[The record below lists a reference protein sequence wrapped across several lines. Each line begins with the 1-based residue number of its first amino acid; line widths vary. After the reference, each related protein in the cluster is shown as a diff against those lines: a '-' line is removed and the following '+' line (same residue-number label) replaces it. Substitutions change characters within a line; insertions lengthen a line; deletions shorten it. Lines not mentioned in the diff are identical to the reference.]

1 MILKGQIYDFPNSH
15 HDQPIEVK
23 QMDEQE
29 IRKLENIATELRI
42 QVIKMFRAANSGH
55 AGGSMSIAEMV
66 AVLYF
71 HEMNINPD
79 DPKDPDRD
87 RFVLSKGHACFTV
100 YAALAKIG
108 YVDEEVLMRPYQVD
122 SPVQGHPELGD
133 FPGIDMGTGALGQGL
148 SAGIGMALGA
158 RIQKRNYRTYV
169 IIGDGE
175 SMEGQIWE
183 AAMLAP
189 KYKLDS
195 LTALLDYNKMSLS
208 GPLSEIMPM
217 EPLADKWKAFGWEVL
232 EVDGHSVRELLTALD
247 AARFVRG
254 RPTMIIANTVKGK
267 GIPELEGRWQSH
279 AVSDFSPEM
288 AAKLIEDLSCDN

>member
-1 MILKGQIYDFPNSH
+1 MAVDIK
-15 HDQPIEVK
+15 
-23 QMDEQE
+23 
-29 IRKLENIATELRI
+29 KLEQIATELRI
-42 QVIKMFRAANSGH
+42 QVIKMMKAATSGH

-66 AVLYF
+66 SVLYF
-71 HEMNINPD
+71 HEMHINPD

-87 RFVLSKGHACFTV
+87 RFVLSKGHSCFTV

-108 YVDEEVLMRPYQVD
+108 YVDEEVLYHPYEVD
-122 SPVQGHPELGD
+122 SPVQGHPELGI

-195 LTALLDYNKMSLS
+195 LVAILDYNKMSLS
-208 GPLSEIMPM
+208 GPLEEIMPLD
-217 EPLADKWKAFGWEVL
+217 PVTDKWRAFGWHVL
-232 EVDGHSVRELLTALD
+232 EIDGHSVSELVQALYKAREIK
-247 AARFVRG
+247 G
-254 RPTMIIANTVKGK
+254 KPTMIVAHTIKGK
-267 GIPELEGRWQSH
+267 GMPEIEDIWQSH
-279 AVSDFSPEM
+279 AISDFSPQQAE
-288 AAKLIEDLSCDN
+288 KLINDLSCKL

>member
-1 MILKGQIYDFPNSH
+1 MAADIK
-15 HDQPIEVK
+15 
-23 QMDEQE
+23 
-29 IRKLENIATELRI
+29 KLEQIATELRI
-42 QVIKMFRAANSGH
+42 QVIKMIKVATSGH

-66 AVLYF
+66 SVLYF

-87 RFVLSKGHACFTV
+87 RFVLSKGHSCFTV

-108 YVDEEVLMRPYQVD
+108 FVDEEVLYHPYEVD
-122 SPVQGHPELGD
+122 SPVQGHPELGI

-195 LTALLDYNKMSLS
+195 LVAILDYNKMSLS
-208 GPLSEIMPM
+208 GPLEEIMPM
-217 EPLADKWKAFGWEVL
+217 DPVTDKWRAFGWHVL
-232 EVDGHSVRELLTALD
+232 EIDGHSVSELIQALD
-247 AARFVRG
+247 KAREITG
-254 RPTMIIANTVKGK
+254 KPTMIVAHTIKGK
-267 GIPELEGRWQSH
+267 GMPEIEDIWQSH
-279 AVSDFSPEM
+279 AISDFSPEE
-288 AAKLIEDLSCDN
+288 AEKLINDLSCKL

>member
-1 MILKGQIYDFPNSH
+1 MNQD
-15 HDQPIEVK
+15 
-23 QMDEQE
+23 E
-29 IRKLENIATELRI
+29 IRRLENIARELRI
-42 QVIKMFRAANSGH
+42 QVIKMFEAATSGH

-66 AVLYF
+66 SVLYF
-71 HEMNINPD
+71 HEMNINPK

-108 YVDEEVLMRPYQVD
+108 YIDEEVLYHPYEVD

-195 LTALLDYNKMSLS
+195 LVAILDYNKMSLS
-208 GPLSEIMPM
+208 GPLSEIMPLD
-217 EPLADKWKAFGWEVL
+217 PIVDKWKAFGWNVL
-232 EVDGHSVRELLTALD
+232 EIDGHSVSELGQALKE
-247 AARFVRG
+247 AR
-254 RPTMIIANTVKGK
+254 TVKGK
-267 GIPELEGRWQSH
+267 PTMIVAHTIKGKGMPEIEGIWQSH
-279 AVSDFSPEM
+279 AIADFSSEM
-288 AAKLIEDLSCDN
+288 AVKIIQDLECTS

>member
-1 MILKGQIYDFPNSH
+1 LKKSEPLKQIRNFDRREKMAA
-15 HDQPIEVK
+15 DIK
-23 QMDEQE
+23 
-29 IRKLENIATELRI
+29 KLEKIATELRI
-42 QVIKMFRAANSGH
+42 QVIKMMKTATGGH

-71 HEMNINPD
+71 HEMNINQK

-87 RFVLSKGHACFTV
+87 RFVLSKGHSCFTV

-108 YVDEEVLMRPYQVD
+108 FVDEEVLNHPYEVD

-158 RIQKRNYRTYV
+158 RIRGKNYRTHV

-189 KYKLDS
+189 KYKLDN
-195 LTALLDYNKMSLS
+195 LVAILDYNKMALS
-208 GPLSEIMPM
+208 GPLEEIMPLD
-217 EPLADKWKAFGWEVL
+217 PVTDKWRAFGWYVL
-232 EVDGHSVRELLTALD
+232 EVDGHSVSELIQALD
-247 AARFVRG
+247 KARDIKG
-254 RPTMIIANTVKGK
+254 KPTMIVAHTLKGK
-267 GIPELEGRWQSH
+267 GMPEIEGIWQSH
-279 AVSDFSPEM
+279 AITNFSEEE
-288 AAKLIEDLSCDN
+288 ADKLIADLSCLL